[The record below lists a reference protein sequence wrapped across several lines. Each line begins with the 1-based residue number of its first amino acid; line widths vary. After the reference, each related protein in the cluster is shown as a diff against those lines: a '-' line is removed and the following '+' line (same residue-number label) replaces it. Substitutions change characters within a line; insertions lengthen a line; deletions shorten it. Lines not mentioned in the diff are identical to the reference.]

1 LLKTELEI
9 SDPAPH
15 QKAKASTK
23 KDRLQKV
30 VDLVDSAGPAE
41 EVALPS
47 KIVDL
52 LNTEPEI
59 TYSKPNREAKAA
71 PKNASDND
79 VDPLDLAD
87 TVEQMKSLRNTIAML
102 KAGLEIR
109 NEQLNVLSEQL
120 ELCRE
125 EVRKMRPLLSG
136 QLELCSHGVQ
146 QLRSLLGSIQASE
159 QDLEAE
165 PREPSAAGP
174 EAAVE
179 KPVNDQ
185 TFVAADES
193 TAPEIPTRV
202 TNLNFARSSD

>member
-109 NEQLNVLSEQL
+109 NEQLNVLS
-120 ELCRE
+120 
-125 EVRKMRPLLSG
+125 G

-146 QLRSLLGSIQASE
+146 QLRSLLGSIQSSE